1 MQFENPTIRLHCT
14 WFVAELSSRI
24 VVSQLSNAMKNAE
37 PIVSKMSSLKP
48 TSEVDFKGHWINE
61 LKSYM
66 DLTISGTSLTGSYV
80 SAVSKT
86 DEPTKPFDLLGTVAG
101 DMISFTV
108 NWGNSITTWIGHG
121 VIEGGKPEILTLWHL
136 VVAIPNE
143 TDPEVQWKTVL
154 AGADTFRRA

>member
-1 MQFENPTIRLHCT
+1 MKHVESIISKI
-14 WFVAELSSRI
+14 LSS
-24 VVSQLSNAMKNAE
+24 KT
-37 PIVSKMSSLKP
+37 
-48 TSEVDFKGHWINE
+48 TSEVDFKGHWVNE

-66 DLTISGTSLTGSYV
+66 DLTISGTSVTGSYV

-86 DEPTKPFDLLGTVAG
+86 DAPTKPFDLFGTVAG

-108 NWGNSITTWIGHG
+108 NWGNSITAWIGHG
-121 VIEGGKPEILTLWHL
+121 VIEDGKPEILTLWHL

-143 TDPEVQWKTVL
+143 TDPEVQWKTVM